1 MEGIRALTTIPI
13 TTKKEKAAEPTVIR
27 PYSGDDEGN
36 VINLWNKCLT
46 RDPITT
52 ETFRRKVLL
61 DENFDLNGC
70 TVAAFE
76 DEVIGFSLA
85 IRRRYPYYGVGL
97 EEGRGWI
104 TAFFVH
110 PDFRGKGIGTNLIK
124 TSEDF
129 LDACEVKEVY
139 VSSYTPN
146 YFIPGVDIDAYAE
159 AYTLLKKLGYKKYE
173 RAYSMG
179 RSLLDFDF
187 SANAENI
194 CGSLESQGINVRVFE
209 PRYTTG
215 LLEFLSANYPGDL
228 LRVALEQLRKNPSTD
243 QIVVAVKN
251 GHVVG
256 FSHYEDEH
264 FGPFAIDPAF
274 TGRGIGTCLYY
285 KTALQ
290 MKEKGKRNLWLAW
303 TTGHAKDFYYHRG
316 LRVTRRHEI
325 MRKGLN

>member
-1 MEGIRALTTIPI
+1 MEVIRALMTTSIPA
-13 TTKKEKAAEPTVIR
+13 KKDKVARSTVVR
-27 PYSGDDEGN
+27 PYLGDDESS
-36 VINLWNKCLT
+36 VVNLWNKCLA

-61 DENFDLNGC
+61 DENFDPNGC
-70 TVAAFE
+70 TVAASE
-76 DEVIGFSLA
+76 GEVIGFSLA

-97 EEGRGWI
+97 EQGKGWI
-104 TAFFVH
+104 TALFVH
-110 PDFRGKGIGTNLIK
+110 PDFRGNGIATNLIK
-124 TSEDF
+124 ASEDF
-129 LDACEVKEVY
+129 LRVCGVKEVY

-159 AYTLLKKLGYKKYE
+159 AYTLLKKLGYKKHE

-187 SANAENI
+187 SANTGTI
-194 CGSLESQGINVRVFE
+194 CSSLESRGIDIRIFE
-209 PRYTTG
+209 PRYITG
-215 LLEFLSANYPGDL
+215 LLEFLSTHYPGEL

-243 QIVVAVKN
+243 QIMVAVKN
-251 GHVVG
+251 GRVVG

-274 TGRGIGTCLYY
+274 TGMGIGTCLYY

-303 TTGHAKDFYYHRG
+303 TTGHAKDFYYKRG
-316 LRVTRRHEI
+316 LRVTRRHEV
-325 MRKGLN
+325 MKKLLK